1 MTFLCG
7 LDGNQFATRIELDA
21 CTHERKGRVMKR
33 CDCELI
39 DNGSGKPV
47 AKSLAFTMFDA
58 GFVPGEKTT
67 TVLTADL
74 AALEARLAKY
84 EAALREAGDDAC
96 DDGICSSYDREGWC
110 ASCIAR
116 EALASPPT
124 QSDGGGD
131 VQPREPGCQCHREV
145 GDSPCRVHG
154 DETVPGA
161 GGGG

>member
-74 AALEARLAKY
+74 AQIEARAARL
-84 EAALREAGDDAC
+84 EAALRELAKPLYKRHGTLVGYKVVGATPAQEAELAEVRRLLDVCEVAQMDYLHDA
-96 DDGICSSYDREGWC
+96 
-110 ASCIAR
+110 
-116 EALASPPT
+116 ALAPPT
-124 QSDGGGD
+124 
-131 VQPREPGCQCHREV
+131 VP
-145 GDSPCRVHG
+145 
-154 DETVPGA
+154 ET